1 MKLKI
6 GDQLIGKKQRQR
18 LNEDI
23 TSSEVRLISEDGEQ
37 LGVVSIEVALEK
49 AREVGLDLIEVG
61 PNTKPPVCKILD
73 YGKLKYEE
81 KKKQQLS
88 KKKQHVIKV
97 KEIRLRPRI
106 DDHDLMTKLNQ
117 GRKFLQD
124 GAKLKVTLMFRG
136 REMARVDLGKLVM
149 EKVLEELSDVA
160 EVEKDIP
167 LEGRRMSMILNAKQE
182 CQMPK
187 MKTRRGAAKRFK
199 VTGSG
204 RIKRNKANHRH
215 MLIRRSN
222 KAKRKMRQSGIV
234 SSADRKLVKAMLGI

>member
-1 MKLKI
+1 M
-6 GDQLIGKKQRQR
+6 
-18 LNEDI
+18 
-23 TSSEVRLISEDGEQ
+23 ISEDGEQ

-61 PNTKPPVCKILD
+61 PSTKPPVCKILD

-106 DDHDLMTKLNQ
+106 DDHDLMTKLNH

-124 GAKLKVTLMFRG
+124 GSKLKVTLMFRG

-167 LEGRRMSMILNAKQE
+167 LEGRRMSMILNAK
-182 CQMPK
+182 
-187 MKTRRGAAKRFK
+187 
-199 VTGSG
+199 
-204 RIKRNKANHRH
+204 
-215 MLIRRSN
+215 
-222 KAKRKMRQSGIV
+222 
-234 SSADRKLVKAMLGI
+234 